1 MSPERLRYLR
11 LALAV
16 VVVIVGARTAYILYE
31 RRADQRT
38 GKAEAPVRQQ
48 DADEFV
54 FLRSLHAYDLESAR
68 KLEGQTVW
76 VKAGNAVAYYRAG
89 TRTEAGLLPP
99 LAELKISRVAR
110 QGDQIMAHFT
120 FTSGEPDGR
129 FAAPIGAVK
138 GTDTH
143 LIVDEVFY
151 YDDPRK
157 LYKHWTPAVWEAVAR
172 HEIVEGMSET
182 QAGMAMGI
190 GRAVGS
196 GGNYG
201 NRTLQ
206 YEHAGQA
213 VEVLFAENRAARIRK
228 IATE

>member
-11 LALAV
+11 IALAV
-16 VVVIVGARTAYILYE
+16 SLVIVVARTAYILYE

-38 GKAEAPVRQQ
+38 GKVEAPARAMHG
-48 DADEFV
+48 DDFV

-68 KLEGQTVW
+68 KLEGKTVW
-76 VKAGNAVAYYRAG
+76 VKGGNAVAYYRAG

-99 LAELKISRVAR
+99 LAELKVSRVAQ

-120 FTSGEPDGR
+120 FISGEPAGR

-138 GTDTH
+138 GTSAN
-143 LIVDEVFY
+143 LIVDEVFF
-151 YDDPRK
+151 YDDPRQ
-157 LYKHWTPAVWEAVAR
+157 LYKHWTPAMWDAVAR
-172 HEIVEGMSET
+172 HEIAEGMTET
-182 QAGMAMGI
+182 QANLAMGV

-196 GGNYG
+196 GGSYG

-206 YEHAGQA
+206 FQHAGQS
-213 VEVLFAENRAARIRK
+213 VEVLFADNRAVRIRK
-228 IATE
+228 ITTE